1 MLMVINFQEAARR
14 LQAAGLRMTRPR
26 ETLLKLVLTMTEPF
40 SVRAMYERAE
50 REGLG
55 IHLATVHRNLAEF
68 VSVGLLDEMPG
79 DENRLYTVHT
89 DNESGAHVFCLD
101 CRLTRPLAG
110 MALDD
115 NEALQQALMSQGFDA
130 SSVKLLLAA
139 HCANKARHPDPD
151 ECNKGASA

>member
-1 MLMVINFQEAARR
+1 MLMIITFQEAVRR

-26 ETLLKLVLTMTEPF
+26 EMLLKLVLAAAEPF
-40 SVRAMYERAE
+40 SVRAMHERAE

-79 DENRLYTVHT
+79 DENRLFALHT
-89 DNESGAHVFCLD
+89 ENESGAHVFCLD

-110 MALDD
+110 MALDE
-115 NEALQQALMSQGFDA
+115 NESLQQALLAQGFDT

-139 HCANKARHPDPD
+139 HCANKARHLDPD
-151 ECNKGASA
+151 DCNKGEPA